1 MKKSLFLGL
10 GLTVLT
16 LFSCQKNNSE
26 LPYLGHHDVN
36 AQGDSVYHAIPEY
49 TFINEKGDTVTQKDS
64 EGKVYVADFFFS
76 TCPTICPIMKSQMLR
91 VYEKYK
97 DNDDFVILSHSINPR
112 YDTPDVLK
120 SYKEKLGVD
129 SPKWQ
134 FLTGIETNVYDL
146 AQNHYLTSALED
158 STAVEEGGFI
168 HSGAFVLVDKNKHIR
183 GIYDGT
189 KEKEVD
195 KLLKDID
202 KLIGPKQL

>member
-1 MKKSLFLGL
+1 MRKAAILVLGII
-10 GLTVLT
+10 T
-16 LFSCQKNNSE
+16 LAIYSCNKDSGE

-36 AQGDSVYHAIPEY
+36 AQGDSVYHSIPD
-49 TFINEKGDTVTQKDS
+49 FVFVNEQGDTITQKDS

-97 DNDDFVILSHSINPR
+97 ENDNFVILSHSINPR
-112 YDTPDVLK
+112 YDTPEVLK

-134 FLTGIETNVYDL
+134 FLTGTETNVYEL

-158 STAVEEGGFI
+158 STAVDEGGFI
-168 HSGAFVLVDKNKHIR
+168 HSGAFVLVDQNKHIR

-202 KLIGPKQL
+202 KLIGSEQL